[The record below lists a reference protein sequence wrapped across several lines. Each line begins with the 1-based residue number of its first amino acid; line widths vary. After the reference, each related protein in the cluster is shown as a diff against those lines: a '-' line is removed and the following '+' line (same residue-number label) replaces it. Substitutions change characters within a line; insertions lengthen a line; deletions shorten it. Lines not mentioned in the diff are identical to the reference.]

1 MPVPGPGVTGGGVCS
16 GGGLLGSGMGVILL
30 LGLWMQPVAPRVKAA
45 PTKKILTK
53 FEIFMVLKI
62 FGKRFLTLPKQARDS
77 FPKSD

>member
-1 MPVPGPGVTGGGVCS
+1 LLRRRPVGIGDGRDS
-16 GGGLLGSGMGVILL
+16 VI
-30 LGLWMQPVAPRVKAA
+30 GFMDAAGRAEGKAA
-45 PTKKILTK
+45 PTKKNTHQ